1 VFRNRMMLPIIF
13 VVPLVQLIILV
24 YAATLELKSI
34 KTCFVDLDHSTYSRL
49 LIGKIQ
55 GTPFY
60 KTKSYV
66 YSYAKAE
73 DELLKGKADLAVII
87 PKGFEKDIV
96 RENKSNVQLLV
107 NAINGTAAG
116 LTQAYTTMI
125 INDFSKNIASKT
137 DFIKP
142 TGAKNIEVTYS
153 FWYNPKLN
161 FKTFMVPGILVLLVT
176 IICLLLTG
184 MNIVREKEL
193 GTIEQINVTPV
204 RKYQFVIGKLMPFWI
219 IALFELAFGLTLGK
233 ILFNIPIIGS
243 LWLIFLVV
251 AVYLIGILS
260 IGLIV
265 STITNTQQQSMFVS
279 FFFMIVFILM
289 SGLFTAIENMPYWA
303 QVIDQANPVAHLVRM
318 MRMIMLKGSDFSDIR
333 VTFMK
338 LCVIVVVVLTLAIR
352 RYRKV
357 A

>member
-1 VFRNRMMLPIIF
+1 MLPIIF

-34 KTCFVDLDHSTYSRL
+34 KTCFVDLDHSASSQL

-60 KTKSYV
+60 KTKCIAASYTR
-66 YSYAKAE
+66 AE
-73 DELLKGKADLAVII
+73 HELLSGRADLAVVI
-87 PKGFEKDIV
+87 PKGFEKDIMCD
-96 RENKSNVQLLV
+96 KKAQVQVLI

-116 LTQAYTTMI
+116 LAQAYTTMI
-125 INDFSKNIASKT
+125 IQNYNQNLKT
-137 DFIKP
+137 SLMP
-142 TGAKNIEVTYS
+142 VRPEGSRNIETTYS

-176 IICLLLTG
+176 IISLLLTG

-204 RKYQFVIGKLMPFWI
+204 KKYQFVVGKLLPFWI
-219 IALFELAFGLTLGK
+219 LALFELAFGLVLGK
-233 ILFNIPIIGS
+233 LLFNIPIIGS
-243 LWLIFLVV
+243 LWLIFMVV
-251 AVYLIGILS
+251 GVYLVGILS
-260 IGLIV
+260 LGLIV
-265 STITNTQQQSMFVS
+265 STITNTQQQAMFIS
-279 FFFMIVFILM
+279 FFFMMVFILM
-289 SGLFTAIENMPYWA
+289 SGLFTAIENMPVWA
-303 QVIDQANPVAHLVRM
+303 QWVNQANPVAHLVRM
-318 MRMIMLKGSDFSDIR
+318 MRMIMLKGSGFTDIQD
-333 VTFMK
+333 TFLK
-338 LCVIVVVVLTLAIR
+338 LCVIVIVVLTLAIR